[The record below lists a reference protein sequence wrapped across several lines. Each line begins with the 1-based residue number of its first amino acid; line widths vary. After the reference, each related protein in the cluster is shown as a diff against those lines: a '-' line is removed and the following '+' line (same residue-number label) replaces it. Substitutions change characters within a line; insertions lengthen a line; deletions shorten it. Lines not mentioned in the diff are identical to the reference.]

1 MEEGIQKAS
10 IAKRISAGLLD
21 IIAVSIIATLCAWII
36 SLAANYDGWNKKLE
50 DASAKYETQYGI
62 TFRITEEEYNS
73 KSRSDREAYDRA
85 YKALIEDKEAMK
97 AYSMVTNLMILTVS
111 LGLFIAVLVWEFI
124 VPLFLKDGRTVG
136 SLIFGIAVMRSNGVR
151 ISHVSLFIRAILGKY
166 AIETMIP
173 VYLLMMIFMNTIGI
187 VGPIVICAIIL
198 LELILIISTS
208 NNQLIHCIL
217 SDTVVVDYSSQRI
230 FDSED
235 ELLEYKKREAR
246 ERVERDPYYK

>member
-21 IIAVSIIATLCAWII
+21 VIAVSIIATLCAWII
-36 SLAANYDGWNKKLE
+36 SLATNYDGWNKKLE
-50 DASAKYETQYGI
+50 DAYAKYETQYGV

-73 KSRSDREAYDRA
+73 KSRIDKETYDSA

-111 LGLFIAVLVWEFI
+111 LGLFIVVLIWEFI

-151 ISHVSLFIRAILGKY
+151 ISHISLFIRAILGKY
-166 AIETMIP
+166 AIETMIS
-173 VYLLMMIFMNTIGI
+173 VYIIMMIFMNAIGI
-187 VGPIVICAIIL
+187 VGPLVICGIL
-198 LELILIISTS
+198 LMQLILIISTK

-217 SDTVVVDYSSQRI
+217 SDTVVVDYGSQRI
-230 FDSED
+230 FDSQED
-235 ELLEYKKREAR
+235 LLEHKKREAR
-246 ERVERDPYYK
+246 DRAERNPYY